1 MQERGPALAGTFSCS
16 VQSWVDKLA
25 GHPCAAPAPCQGNDP
40 APHLCCLAAPQQ
52 RFSMGNAQGRAKQTA
67 GIHSPWSQMQP
78 SCLRTENIEAL
89 GIAAHPC
96 PLVGQIIPAV
106 DDRRD
111 PQQSLQVSAVLGGS
125 CGSHCVARVVLA
137 SLLPFTG
144 LLHRSAEHPGIVA
157 MQENS

>member
-1 MQERGPALAGTFSCS
+1 MNIASLELSLHIEKNGGCPNYKIL
-16 VQSWVDKLA
+16 
-25 GHPCAAPAPCQGNDP
+25 
-40 APHLCCLAAPQQ
+40 LC
-52 RFSMGNAQGRAKQTA
+52 
-67 GIHSPWSQMQP
+67 
-78 SCLRTENIEAL
+78 
-89 GIAAHPC
+89 IAAHPC